1 MKRKKINYDEII
13 NKLDDYL
20 KKKDDKYI
28 LVVIYPNGAGY
39 KIQESNGVNPREF
52 YINSDKELD
61 EYLKDKREN
70 TKCHIIKC
78 NIV

>member
-1 MKRKKINYDEII
+1 MKRKKVNYDDII

-20 KKKDDKYI
+20 KSKNDVYGVI
-28 LVVIYPNGAGY
+28 LIFCEGERY

-70 TKCHIIKC
+70 PKCHIIKC